1 MYPWFKL
8 NEQHPICQ
16 TFNIILF
23 SSDFS
28 ETLQSL
34 FLDSF
39 PTGIAAIAIIRF
51 RLAICRGNADILVNR
66 AFFLNV
72 SVSCALLSL
81 IVVITKLFVR
91 IATTDFR
98 NSSKTGEYCFDVR
111 FYGMN
116 YLNLASTMLMYVVPS
131 ALITGLYTGLVRIS
145 SSSITRIQQF
155 RQAACAPNHRHTAPR
170 ISIFGRPSIMPA
182 FSVQNQ
188 IFSSVAEHQTR
199 GARIRQSVITL
210 VAFFLISTL
219 PVSTLEIYK
228 SLVYCNHPIR
238 IALLYLKTMM
248 CILHAIGEGA
258 FHKEKRRRIMMFLNK
273 YLSTSTSTS
282 VIKRMSNDVRRTVIF
297 HTNAQLSTLKEE
309 SIENQSLGE
318 RFEGSL
324 TVTQDDVFTNGDESP
339 RHETGDKKMDLKYG
353 STLSVNTLAKSK
365 DKKQGN
371 RSRRSTNDSYS
382 STVKQNADRYK
393 CIQSPDGI
401 LRSPQNKTSPNITRR
416 CQGSSFLKQNM
427 PLIAGH
433 RRNGG
438 KFSPLSPNR
447 RAMPHIEETFLYEYP
462 VPTFSF
468 IERHSEILESPKTN
482 NVIERR
488 SSSAS
493 FLDVDEQLTPQMSS
507 NDREILQSSIQRI
520 SVICDTM

>member
-23 SSDFS
+23 SSNFS

-155 RQAACAPNHRHTAPR
+155 RQAACAPNYRHTAPR

-199 GARIRQSVITL
+199 GARDRKSV
-210 VAFFLISTL
+210 V
-219 PVSTLEIYK
+219 
-228 SLVYCNHPIR
+228 
-238 IALLYLKTMM
+238 
-248 CILHAIGEGA
+248 
-258 FHKEKRRRIMMFLNK
+258 
-273 YLSTSTSTS
+273 
-282 VIKRMSNDVRRTVIF
+282 
-297 HTNAQLSTLKEE
+297 
-309 SIENQSLGE
+309 
-318 RFEGSL
+318 
-324 TVTQDDVFTNGDESP
+324 
-339 RHETGDKKMDLKYG
+339 
-353 STLSVNTLAKSK
+353 
-365 DKKQGN
+365 
-371 RSRRSTNDSYS
+371 
-382 STVKQNADRYK
+382 
-393 CIQSPDGI
+393 
-401 LRSPQNKTSPNITRR
+401 
-416 CQGSSFLKQNM
+416 
-427 PLIAGH
+427 
-433 RRNGG
+433 
-438 KFSPLSPNR
+438 
-447 RAMPHIEETFLYEYP
+447 
-462 VPTFSF
+462 
-468 IERHSEILESPKTN
+468 
-482 NVIERR
+482 
-488 SSSAS
+488 
-493 FLDVDEQLTPQMSS
+493 
-507 NDREILQSSIQRI
+507 
-520 SVICDTM
+520 